1 MTRILLWYIDKGLLL
16 QEDVRSEVP
25 MPSKRRFLQQLRV
38 MQLGRRNKCI
48 NGIESMFGIG
58 LLYYSIAVTTL
69 MTIAKPIATLSG
81 SSGAT

>member
-16 QEDVRSEVP
+16 QEVVRSEVP

-48 NGIESMFGIG
+48 NGIESMFGIC